1 MKRVSFNEFINFAAT
16 MQKKDYA
23 EQVKSSPCMIFDI
36 PPQYGKGRIFT
47 TPLIGGA
54 GLVVME
60 TCFNQD
66 IEIYAEGTSQESL
79 SITMCLQG
87 SLESRGKNRDPHIIK
102 QNNTL
107 FARYFDEQELLSSC
121 FKANE
126 NSCFIT
132 IQFSSDWLATADESS
147 TLDLLTTPIWQGA
160 YHSGI
165 ASQLML
171 SLAHEIVTATKANE
185 LQHHYISAKVLE
197 LWSHQ
202 ITLLRRLS
210 PSDAQDE
217 RRLKEQDIASIHH
230 AAKVLVEE
238 MAEPPSI
245 LELSR
250 RVSINDN
257 KLKKGFKQVYGM
269 TAFAYLQQQRLNKA
283 KSLISEH
290 HYSVI
295 QVAAMVGFKSSSH
308 FSKIFKQTFGVS
320 PKQLRLSALTA

>member
-1 MKRVSFNEFINFAAT
+1 

-36 PPQYGKGRIFT
+36 PPQYGSGRIFT
-47 TPLIGGA
+47 SPLIGGA

-60 TCFNQD
+60 ACFNQD

-87 SLESRGKNRDPHIIK
+87 SLESRGQNREHHIIK
-102 QNNTL
+102 QNDTL
-107 FARYFDEQELLSSC
+107 FARYFDELEVLSSC

-126 NSCFIT
+126 SSCFIT
-132 IQFSSDWLATADESS
+132 IQFSADWLTTADESS
-147 TLDLLTTPIWQGA
+147 TLDLLTTPIWQGTH
-160 YHSGI
+160 HSGI
-165 ASQLML
+165 ASQSML
-171 SLAHEIVTATKANE
+171 SLAHEIVMATKADE

-202 ITLLRRLS
+202 ISLLSRLS
-210 PSDAQDE
+210 SSANQYGKQ
-217 RRLKEQDIASIHH
+217 LKDQDIASIHH
-230 AAKVLVEE
+230 AAKVLVDE

-245 LELSR
+245 LALSR

-290 HYSVI
+290 HYSVM
-295 QVAAMVGFKSSSH
+295 QVAGIVGFKSSSH
-308 FSKIFKQTFGVS
+308 FSKIFKQAFGVS
-320 PKQLRLSALTA
+320 PKQLRLSALTT

>member
-1 MKRVSFNEFINFAAT
+1 MKRISFNEFITFEAA
-16 MQKKDYA
+16 MQQKDYA

-36 PPQYGKGRIFT
+36 PSQYGAGRIFT

-60 TCFNQD
+60 ACFDQD
-66 IEIYAEGTSQESL
+66 IEIYAEETSQESL

-87 SLESRGKNRDPHIIK
+87 SLISHSQTHHEQTMK
-102 QNNTL
+102 QHDTL
-107 FARYFDEQELLSSC
+107 FARYFDKQEVMSSR

-126 NSCFIT
+126 QNCFLT
-132 IQFSSDWLATADESS
+132 IQFSSDWLATADEST
-147 TLDLLTTPIWQGA
+147 TLDLLTTPIWQGV
-160 YHSGI
+160 YHSEI

-171 SLAHEIVTATKANE
+171 SVAHEIVLATKQDE

-202 ITLLRRLS
+202 IKLLRRLS
-210 PSDAQDE
+210 LSTEHDVV
-217 RRLKEQDIASIHH
+217 RLKQHDIASIHH
-230 AAKVLVEE
+230 AAEVLVEE

-269 TAFAYLQQQRLNKA
+269 TAFSYLQQQRLTKA
-283 KSLISEH
+283 KLLISED
-290 HYSVI
+290 HYSVME
-295 QVAAMVGFKSSSH
+295 VAAMVGFKSSSH

-320 PKQLRLSALTA
+320 PKQLRL